1 MSLDASINE
10 EHAAMWAS
18 IGQPKIPFGY
28 KQTHGQLQKGD
39 AIWNGEKFVRVKR
52 VPTEVIVRKTKM
64 LYPCAMEGGAVAIR
78 RCEVVQETL
87 PGVACDT
94 AEATQ

>member
-1 MSLDASINE
+1 MTPMDT
-10 EHAAMWAS
+10 
-18 IGQPKIPFGY
+18 PKIPYGY
-28 KQTHGQLQKGD
+28 RRTHGQLQKGD

-52 VPTEVIVRKTKM
+52 VPTEVIIRKTKM
-64 LYPCAMEGGAVAIR
+64 LYPCAMPEVVAIR
-78 RCEVVQETL
+78 RCEVVQEAL